1 MIYYIFRHGETFYT
15 KNNFPYGENFETA
28 EILPESVPVIEKIG
42 EYLKDKIA
50 NNNYTSPFKRALQTV
65 EIIEKI
71 TGKKFVV
78 DERLKEEGLSRA
90 HETIIQLEERLKD
103 FIIDMEKRK
112 IENVAICSHGW
123 PIAALIA
130 ILTKGNVTKMDL
142 SCFPK
147 CGVLT
152 IIEDKRA
159 KTLDFN

>member
-28 EILPESVPVIEKIG
+28 EIIPESVPVIERIG
-42 EYLKDKIA
+42 SYLKDKIA
-50 NNNYTSPFKRALQTV
+50 DNNYTSPFKRALQTV
-65 EIIEKI
+65 EIIENI
-71 TGKKFVV
+71 TGKKFIV
-78 DERLKEEGLSRA
+78 DERLSEEGLSRA
-90 HETIIQLEERLKD
+90 QETINQLEERLKG
-103 FIIDMEKRK
+103 FVAN
-112 IENVAICSHGW
+112 IENNKVSSIAICSHGW

-147 CGVLT
+147 CGELT
-152 IIEDKRA
+152 IIENKSI